1 MPIPLRLRIVAGQY
15 AVARLPVGSSI
26 PAWASGSGF
35 SAIVRAEDELTI
47 VCSEDRIPEEVEAE
61 RGWICLRTIGP
72 FEFQATGIV
81 RSLIEPL
88 SANGI
93 GVFVICTFN
102 GEHLLV
108 SAKDGR
114 KTQDLLIAA
123 GHEFIA

>member
-15 AVARLPVGSSI
+15 AVARLPADSSI

-35 SAIVRAEDELTI
+35 SAVVRADDELTV

-72 FEFQATGIV
+72 FDFQATGIV